1 MGKEIIKIK
10 TEINEIQNR
19 KKMMTLMKQKFV

>member
-1 MGKEIIKIK
+1 MGKEIINIK